1 MREKRGFW
9 CQVLILGLSLSMIPA
24 NDVSAMKIRYNIEA
38 LSGIRSQTNLNSL
51 EEFNSGFLIDREA
64 AETKIAMLQA
74 ADSALMEIQ
83 DRLSYLKE
91 SVSLRADEDSVA
103 VTDREKLQQEEE
115 ELLAEIDS
123 IAKTTNYHDIKILDG
138 SLAEVNS
145 QVRVIAVA
153 EKIGNGNST
162 EIQVETVA
170 DADGNSAYELTISG
184 TTDNGESY
192 SATLNIAD
200 SDAVDETFIFRA
212 GNLKES
218 GTAVYGVSDGE
229 NYVNAVI
236 VNGDAEGN
244 CWVDNQIVITE
255 DKIVANLN
263 FGTTVVQTDGNVD
276 FVKDGETY
284 LLAFD
289 KETNELQD
297 IYGTVKAGDKVCGL
311 DEMFILVDN
320 EIVSEAEMNLNETLE
335 ESVGDSEQQNGTSEQ
350 NQEAEMVSLPDVTN
364 EGLGISDIDLSSQ
377 QGAQAALER
386 LNVADSQVS
395 ELRAG
400 LSAQQNRLEYTGN
413 LLDQLNTDG
422 QNETNAAEEMV
433 EYARENVLIQASQDM
448 LSQNN
453 TGSLLDEM
461 LSGR

>member
-1 MREKRGFW
+1 M
-9 CQVLILGLSLSMIPA
+9 
-24 NDVSAMKIRYNIEA
+24 
-38 LSGIRSQTNLNSL
+38 
-51 EEFNSGFLIDREA
+51 
-64 AETKIAMLQA
+64 
-74 ADSALMEIQ
+74 
-83 DRLSYLKE
+83 KE
-91 SVSLRADEDSVA
+91 SVSLRVDEDSVA
-103 VTDREKLQQEEE
+103 VTDREKLQQEAE

-320 EIVSEAEMNLNETLE
+320 EIVSEAEMNLNETLSLGVMLFADSEEIGSVETLE

-400 LSAQQNRLEYTGN
+400 LSAQQNRLEYTG
-413 LLDQLNTDG
+413 
-422 QNETNAAEEMV
+422 
-433 EYARENVLIQASQDM
+433 
-448 LSQNN
+448 
-453 TGSLLDEM
+453 SLLDEM

>member
-1 MREKRGFW
+1 M
-9 CQVLILGLSLSMIPA
+9 
-24 NDVSAMKIRYNIEA
+24 
-38 LSGIRSQTNLNSL
+38 
-51 EEFNSGFLIDREA
+51 
-64 AETKIAMLQA
+64 
-74 ADSALMEIQ
+74 
-83 DRLSYLKE
+83 KE

-103 VTDREKLQQEEE
+103 VTDREKLQQEAE

-320 EIVSEAEMNLNETLE
+320 EIVSEAEMNLNETLSLGVMLFADSEEIGSVETLE

-422 QNETNAAEEMV
+422 QNETNAAEEML